1 MLSSTPT
8 KVIYLSKGDLFIKKA
23 AASTILD
30 LVEAI
35 KELMGAPDHPTETIG
50 WRHAEKLYETLASSQ
65 ELANSEDMGD
75 YYRIRLD
82 HRDLNYKSYF
92 SEGDTD
98 TVTYED
104 YHSHNTERL
113 DLAGVK
119 DLLLSLDEVRAELP
133 T

>member
-1 MLSSTPT
+1 M
-8 KVIYLSKGDLFIKKA
+8 
-23 AASTILD
+23 
-30 LVEAI
+30 
-35 KELMGAPDHPTETIG
+35 
-50 WRHAEKLYETLASSQ
+50 ASSQ

-92 SEGDTD
+92 SEGDTKA
-98 TVTYED
+98 VTYED

-113 DLAGVK
+113 NLEGVK
-119 DLLLSLDEVRAELP
+119 NLLLSLPEVQAELDLWSV